1 MYDNLTPRWAIF
13 LMGCIALL
21 LAIVP
26 FAAFWKGP
34 QIRARSRYSK
44 LLMEEEKR
52 RVAAVQVGG
61 EEAGGEDVEI
71 MSEHEHEEG
80 GRGQRP
86 DRGDRGEKD
95 KHNDKDE
102 DREEDRYR
110 LAGGEGEGRQKEIAM
125 VEESV

>member
-1 MYDNLTPRWAIF
+1 MYENLTPRWAIF

-71 MSEHEHEEG
+71 MSEHEEE

-95 KHNDKDE
+95 KHNDQDE
-102 DREEDRYR
+102 DREEARDC
-110 LAGGEGEGRQKEIAM
+110 LAGGEGEGREKKTDIGK
-125 VEESV
+125 VEQSV

>member
-26 FAAFWKGP
+26 FAAFWRGP

-44 LLMEEEKR
+44 RLMEEEKR

-71 MSEHEHEEG
+71 MSEHEHED
-80 GRGQRP
+80 GRGQRL
-86 DRGDRGEKD
+86 DQGEKAKD
-95 KHNDKDE
+95 QGQGQDKDK
-102 DREEDRYR
+102 DRDC
-110 LAGGEGEGRQKEIAM
+110 LAEGEGEGREKESGT
-125 VEESV
+125 VEQSV